1 MVFFVCM
8 FCDFAV
14 EFSFI
19 ISVGGRL
26 NSGKTFDVI
35 TRILK
40 SLIGKSV
47 IVPGDFKSVKN
58 QYGITCSYR
67 AQSGHLYPLNRSFLF
82 IVKPVIFVRW
92 VWGICSSIALQ
103 TAAFREPP

>member
-1 MVFFVCM
+1 MT
-8 FCDFAV
+8 
-14 EFSFI
+14 
-19 ISVGGRL
+19 
-26 NSGKTFDVI
+26 GKTFDVI

-82 IVKPVIFVRW
+82 IVKPVIFVR
-92 VWGICSSIALQ
+92 
-103 TAAFREPP
+103 

>member
-1 MVFFVCM
+1 MCLVFTSCFRAGC
-8 FCDFAV
+8 FCLSLCPCGNA
-14 EFSFI
+14 
-19 ISVGGRL
+19 
-26 NSGKTFDVI
+26 GKTFDVI

-58 QYGITCSYR
+58 QYGIACSYR

-82 IVKPVIFVRW
+82 IVKPVIFVR
-92 VWGICSSIALQ
+92 
-103 TAAFREPP
+103 